1 MKIVKY
7 LFLITTI
14 ALNCYLI
21 YHSTL
26 PGEVSSKKTEVV
38 TDSVVNVID
47 KVNPSND
54 SITSK
59 YEKNRI
65 HLFVRKIFGHFGAFM
80 VCSFFALM
88 TIIFFLKNNY
98 LRFGL
103 AFLNGTFLAILT
115 ELIQLHTE
123 GRYGTI
129 KDVFIDLAGYI
140 SMMIIIGLIMV
151 IIYLVRKGKG
161 NYEKKYI

>member
-1 MKIVKY
+1 MR
-7 LFLITTI
+7 
-14 ALNCYLI
+14 
-21 YHSTL
+21 YHQ
-26 PGEVSSKKTEVV
+26 KKSEVV

-88 TIIFFLKNNY
+88 TIIFF
-98 LRFGL
+98 F
-103 AFLNGTFLAILT
+103 
-115 ELIQLHTE
+115 
-123 GRYGTI
+123 
-129 KDVFIDLAGYI
+129 
-140 SMMIIIGLIMV
+140 
-151 IIYLVRKGKG
+151 
-161 NYEKKYI
+161 KK

>member
-26 PGEVSSKKTEVV
+26 PSEVSSKKSEVV

-59 YEKNRI
+59 YEK
-65 HLFVRKIFGHFGAFM
+65 
-80 VCSFFALM
+80 
-88 TIIFFLKNNY
+88 
-98 LRFGL
+98 
-103 AFLNGTFLAILT
+103 T
-115 ELIQLHTE
+115 E
-123 GRYGTI
+123 
-129 KDVFIDLAGYI
+129 F
-140 SMMIIIGLIMV
+140 
-151 IIYLVRKGKG
+151 IYL
-161 NYEKKYI
+161 